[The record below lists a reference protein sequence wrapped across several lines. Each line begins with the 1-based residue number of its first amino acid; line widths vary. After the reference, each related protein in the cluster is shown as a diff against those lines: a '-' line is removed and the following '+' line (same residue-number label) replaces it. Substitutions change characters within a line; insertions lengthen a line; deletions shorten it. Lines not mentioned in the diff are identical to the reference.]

1 MVSFFVLAV
10 SRTWQCFSTCSSRS
24 TLAALSARGL
34 KKPLGGS
41 ERADAE
47 DSEDGLSDLEDADY
61 DDEVEEVVWRGM
73 R

>member
-1 MVSFFVLAV
+1 MVSFLV
-10 SRTWQCFSTCSSRS
+10 SVALFGTRSSRS

-61 DDEVEEVVWRGM
+61 DDEVEEVVWR
-73 R
+73 RALNLIL

>member
-1 MVSFFVLAV
+1 LIEARFVLSLFFVNAC
-10 SRTWQCFSTCSSRS
+10 WCFPSTSSRS

-61 DDEVEEVVWRGM
+61 DDEVEEVV
-73 R
+73 